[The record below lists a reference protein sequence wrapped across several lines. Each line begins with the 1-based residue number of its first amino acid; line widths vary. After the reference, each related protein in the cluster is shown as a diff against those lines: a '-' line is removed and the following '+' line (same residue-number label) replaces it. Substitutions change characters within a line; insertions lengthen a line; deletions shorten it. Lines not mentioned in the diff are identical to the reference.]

1 MQNNIIFHYRLS
13 LSFSLP
19 PFPYSPLFGG
29 VHMCIFTFV
38 NENKSKGIK
47 FKPRTKYI
55 INYVT
60 RQGIK
65 RFILCL

>member
-19 PFPYSPLFGG
+19 PSPYPPLFGG
-29 VHMCIFTFV
+29 VHMCIFIFV

-47 FKPRTKYI
+47 FKPKTKQLTMT
-55 INYVT
+55 VT

-65 RFILCL
+65 RFSLCL